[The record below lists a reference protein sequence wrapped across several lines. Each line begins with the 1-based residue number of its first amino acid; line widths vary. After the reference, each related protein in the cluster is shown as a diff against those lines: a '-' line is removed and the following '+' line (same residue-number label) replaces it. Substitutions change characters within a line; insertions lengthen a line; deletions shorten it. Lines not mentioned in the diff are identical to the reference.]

1 MKLPSLLS
9 FLLRRRAVAMPPVLS
24 ALPQDSDLPM
34 DEEPPL
40 RSCGWFDSSHD
51 LHQGLRVQEHSSAE
65 TLAHEWPDLPLV
77 PWLELQLS
85 GWRATALA

>member
-1 MKLPSLLS
+1 MKLPSLPS
-9 FLLRRRAVAMPPVLS
+9 FLLRRRAVAVPPALS
-24 ALPQDSDLPM
+24 ALPQNSDMPM

-40 RSCGWFDSSHD
+40 HSCGWFDSSHD

-65 TLAHEWPDLPLV
+65 MLTPEWPDLLG

-85 GWRATALA
+85 GWRVTALA